1 MGDSASR
8 GQRVRDAPAS
18 LAESLP
24 GRLLTFSAA
33 ACAVGPVGLRSADR
47 GTAESALR
55 IDPLTVL
62 PAAAIPAFLDVP
74 PAAATPAFAGV
85 LLAVAS
91 GRVVDNLSA
100 AATGGVAGY
109 PPAATPR
116 KDHDVL
122 VVADTQVLPGA
133 RAVELVEGCPGVPG
147 AIAP

>member
-62 PAAAIPAFLDVP
+62 LAAAI
-74 PAAATPAFAGV
+74 
-85 LLAVAS
+85 

-133 RAVELVEGCPGVPG
+133 R
-147 AIAP
+147 